1 MLSSNDTARV
11 DTLTTIA
18 AQLAAFAVEHYGVDA
33 VVCDVKPMPGHAGLS
48 FGFEVHRDGAL
59 CDALVM
65 RIPPKN
71 VRRSGNTD
79 VLRQAPLLRG
89 LTDAG
94 LPVPRVVWADDDER
108 WFGVPYLMVERLPGE
123 TCFLWDPQPVWE
135 RTGSTI
141 PDLWRLGAQTLS
153 QIHRVDWQRYL
164 EGWAPVQPL
173 AAEVERWAPIY
184 VQSPEPAWAQAADEL
199 RRLLLERLPESAPTG
214 LIHGDYQVGNLL
226 FDAGRL
232 RAVIDWE
239 LSGLGGY
246 LIDAGWYLMCAD
258 SDSWHP
264 DWGPV
269 NPAPLDELQAIY
281 EEGMGA
287 HYPDLD
293 WYRALAG
300 YRMGSI
306 VCINVKLHRRGHR
319 HDPLWEHY
327 ALAATNLFAQARR
340 LLLDPSSTRS
350 TA

>member
-1 MLSSNDTARV
+1 MSSSDTARV
-11 DTLTTIA
+11 DALGTIID
-18 AQLAAFAVEHYGVDA
+18 QVAAFAVEHYGADA
-33 VVCDVKPMPGHAGLS
+33 VVRDVKPMPGHAGLS
-48 FGFEVHRDGAL
+48 FGFEVHRGGGL
-59 CDALVM
+59 CEAIVM

-94 LPVPRVVWADDDER
+94 LPVPRVLWAGNDER

-123 TCFLWDPQPVWE
+123 TCFLWDPQPVWD
-135 RTGSTI
+135 RTQNTI

-153 QIHRVDWQRYL
+153 QIHRVDWNRYL
-164 EGWAPVQPL
+164 GAWAPVHPV
-173 AAEVERWAPIY
+173 AAEIERWAPIY
-184 VQSPEPAWAQAADEL
+184 AQSPEPEWAEAADKL
-199 RRLLLERLPESAPTG
+199 RQLLLSRLPEKTPTG

-226 FDAGRL
+226 FDAGRV

-239 LSGLGGY
+239 LSGLGAH
-246 LIDAGWYLMCAD
+246 LIDVGWYLMCAD
-258 SDSWHP
+258 PESWHP

-281 EEGMGA
+281 EDGMSA
-287 HYPDLD
+287 HYSDLD
-293 WYRALAG
+293 WYRALAA
-300 YRMGSI
+300 YRMASI

-319 HDPLWEHY
+319 HDPLWEQY
-327 ALAATNLFAQARR
+327 ALAAPNLFAKARR
-340 LLLDPSSTRS
+340 LLLAPASTRS